1 MLEFYVF
8 PFKQLPKGLGHFLGS
23 ISGVVGCLLP
33 SKSGT
38 CISRFVTFVL
48 FFFFPD
54 VAEAQTVRLFLCPI
68 WIYCSGAPIHRS
80 FWQFFLF
87 SDSSDYHSGPRR
99 NPKLT
104 QRSSGYGPNMVAV
117 PTRSW
122 ESEKKHLESCRLFFF
137 GTKKNNTPSEARPRL
152 SA

>member
-1 MLEFYVF
+1 MCFLSNNCRKVWGIFWVQFQGLWDVCYLVNLALVF
-8 PFKQLPKGLGHFLGS
+8 L
-23 ISGVVGCLLP
+23 VLLP
-33 SKSGT
+33 LY
-38 CISRFVTFVL
+38 F